1 MSRETKGRETLMGIV
16 DTNILLETGTNEL
29 EILEFEIAGNSFG
42 INVAKITELM
52 QIQEVQEMPLSHPC
66 VEGVF
71 QPRDEVYTIVDL
83 AKYLGHGPSDDPS
96 TDIFIIS
103 NFNKMNIAFHV
114 HAVESIFRISWNQIE
129 KPDSVIY
136 GGQEGVVTGIAK
148 VDDRIISILDFE
160 KITFDISPETGID
173 LTTVTE
179 YTGADREHI
188 PIVVAEDSD
197 LLRKM
202 LTEALHTSGYH
213 NLLILNNGQEA
224 WEHITRIKDSGT
236 SDILSKVACLITD
249 IEMPQMDGHRL
260 TKLVKGDLV
269 LRDIPVV
276 IFSSLIDERM
286 QLKGKEVGADAQLAK
301 PEIAQLVGVVDQMII
316 KSRAKVA
323 ERGE

>member
-1 MSRETKGRETLMGIV
+1 MGIV

-29 EILEFEIAGNSFG
+29 EILEFTICGNSYG

-52 QIQEVQEMPLSHPC
+52 QSQEVQEMPLAHPC

-83 AKYLGHGPSDDPS
+83 GKYLGLMPSEDPA
-96 TDIFIIS
+96 TDIFIIT

-114 HAVESIFRISWNQIE
+114 HAVESIFRISWNAIE
-129 KPDSVIY
+129 KPDSIIY

-148 VDDRIISILDFE
+148 VGDKIISILDFE

-173 LTTVTE
+173 LSTVTE
-179 YTGADREHI
+179 YVGEDREHL

-202 LTEALHTSGYH
+202 LTEALHTAGYQ
-213 NLLILNNGQEA
+213 NLLILNNGEEA
-224 WEHITRIKDSGT
+224 WEHLSRIKDSGAT
-236 SDILSKVACLITD
+236 DVLSKAACIITD
-249 IEMPQMDGHRL
+249 IEMPRMDGHRL
-260 TKLVKGDLV
+260 TKLVKSDAM
-269 LRDIPVV
+269 LREIPVV

-286 QLKGKEVGADAQLAK
+286 QLKGMEVGADAQLAK
-301 PEIAQLVGVVDQMII
+301 PEIANLVGIVDEMIV
-316 KSRAKVA
+316 KARTKAAESMAVA
-323 ERGE
+323 C